1 MPLFFRVLQLN
12 LEIINAV
19 CSSLADNSI
28 LSTSDREFFRT
39 ASSRYFI
46 WLVSHLERKRDG

>member
-28 LSTSDREFFRT
+28 LSTSDRELFRT